1 MIEQAKTTYSS
12 LGKAFENQVKTT
24 EDQGEKQIKAL
35 EEHGKQ
41 LVKSS
46 GEKEPLTL
54 LKQKQFFDEL
64 ANEKFS
70 EIRNLIKQIDFN
82 NLTYHFKG
90 QIYPKSFKQ
99 F

>member
-1 MIEQAKTTYSS
+1 MIEQAKITYSP

-35 EEHGKQ
+35 EEYGKQ

-46 GEKEPLTL
+46 SEKELLTL

-70 EIRNLIKQIDFN
+70 EQIDFN

-90 QIYPKSFKQ
+90 KTYPKSFKQ